1 MFNKNTC
8 AAVLE
13 HFFQRESNKIT
24 SEDWLKLCVQHFRRV
39 VLSRLVS
46 IDRMQADSPLFS
58 GHVSSA
64 VCDFKDTCYAICF
77 LILLQTN
84 PPVVF
89 RAASTDDSSRD
100 DPKLKLASFSPFCC
114 SFPAQSGS
122 KTILFPEPTKV
133 GRALGTRFDHRHDC
147 ACSDFQPMRLRSET
161 LYPRAPRS
169 CSAGQG

>member
-1 MFNKNTC
+1 MFNI
-8 AAVLE
+8 
-13 HFFQRESNKIT
+13 F
-24 SEDWLKLCVQHFRRV
+24 V
-39 VLSRLVS
+39 VLFYLS
-46 IDRMQADSPLFS
+46 IDRIQADFPLFS

-64 VCDFKDTCYAICF
+64 VHDFKDTCYAICF

-89 RAASTDDSSRD
+89 GAASTDDSSRD

-133 GRALGTRFDHRHDC
+133 GRALGTRFDPWRDC
-147 ACSDFQPMRLRSET
+147 ACSNFQPMRLRSET

-169 CSAGQG
+169 RSAGQG

>member
-1 MFNKNTC
+1 MEFVGTKQVGDFSVQQNHL

-13 HFFQRESNKIT
+13 HFLQGESKKIR
-24 SEDWLKLCVQHFRRV
+24 SEDWLKRCVQHFRRV

-46 IDRMQADSPLFS
+46 IDRMRADFPLSS

-64 VCDFKDTCYAICF
+64 VRDFKDTCYAICF

-100 DPKLKLASFSPFCC
+100 DPKLKLASLSEIVCLYNQSP
-114 SFPAQSGS
+114 
-122 KTILFPEPTKV
+122 L
-133 GRALGTRFDHRHDC
+133 TR
-147 ACSDFQPMRLRSET
+147 L
-161 LYPRAPRS
+161 
-169 CSAGQG
+169 

>member
-1 MFNKNTC
+1 MFLQGAILLILMDGICWNKLEVSVFNKITC

-13 HFFQRESNKIT
+13 HFLQGESKKIT

-46 IDRMQADSPLFS
+46 IVRMQADFPLFS

-64 VCDFKDTCYAICF
+64 VRDFKDTCYAICF

-89 RAASTDDSSRD
+89 RHT
-100 DPKLKLASFSPFCC
+100 
-114 SFPAQSGS
+114 
-122 KTILFPEPTKV
+122 TKER
-133 GRALGTRFDHRHDC
+133 GL
-147 ACSDFQPMRLRSET
+147 L
-161 LYPRAPRS
+161 
-169 CSAGQG
+169 

>member
-1 MFNKNTC
+1 M
-8 AAVLE
+8 
-13 HFFQRESNKIT
+13 
-24 SEDWLKLCVQHFRRV
+24 
-39 VLSRLVS
+39 VS
-46 IDRMQADSPLFS
+46 IDRMQADFPLFS

-64 VCDFKDTCYAICF
+64 VRDFKDTCYAICF

-100 DPKLKLASFSPFCC
+100 DPSDDPKLKLASFSPFCC

-133 GRALGTRFDHRHDC
+133 EQALGTRFDHRPDC

-169 CSAGQG
+169 RSAGQG

>member
-1 MFNKNTC
+1 M
-8 AAVLE
+8 
-13 HFFQRESNKIT
+13 
-24 SEDWLKLCVQHFRRV
+24 
-39 VLSRLVS
+39 VS
-46 IDRMQADSPLFS
+46 IDRMQADFPLFS

-64 VCDFKDTCYAICF
+64 VRDFKDTCYAICF

-133 GRALGTRFDHRHDC
+133 EQALGTRFDHRPDC

-169 CSAGQG
+169 RSAGQG

>member
-1 MFNKNTC
+1 MFNKITC

-13 HFFQRESNKIT
+13 HFLQGESKKKT

-46 IDRMQADSPLFS
+46 IDRMQADFPLFS

-64 VCDFKDTCYAICF
+64 VRDFKDTCYAICF

-89 RAASTDDSSRD
+89 RAASTDDSSRN

-122 KTILFPEPTKV
+122 KTLLFPEPTRV

-169 CSAGQG
+169 RSAGQG